1 MGYYIFKRL
10 ITIIPFGLLAILLVF
25 YVFESSWDPNS
36 LSGQSSRDFQNIDQK
51 QLQEAR
57 CAQRRAL
64 HLDWPVFYFSI
75 SSKAIPD
82 DINQTCSEFDRRL
95 IGLLCYHN
103 GNYEGALNFL
113 SILNKTINT
122 QFEPSLDRIFTLE
135 SVDEVAALLA
145 GYPALE
151 KSFNAYENNDQSFKI
166 FIPKLRFHFG
176 ENRFHEW
183 VSNLAKFDLG
193 KSSIDNQLISKKIN
207 NALSNTL
214 IFTLPAVFIIF
225 TLSILI
231 GLWSVQKKGKGAS
244 LVSNLLYFID
254 SIPLIWLSIIIILIA
269 SFFGLGYSTLD
280 IGTDTF
286 MGKITR
292 YGLPT
297 FTLIIASIPY
307 VTKQIQQSMEETES
321 KPFVKMAIAKG
332 LPNKAIFTQHI
343 LPNASLPIVTLFF
356 NYLAYAFGGAFVV
369 EIVFSI
375 SGIGKLMADSVL
387 GNDLPV
393 ISAIILY
400 LIFIKMILTLLSD
413 VVNYWLNPSIKF

>member
-36 LSGQSSRDFQNIDQK
+36 LSSQSSREFQNVDQK

-75 SSKAIPD
+75 SSQAIPS

-95 IGLLCYHN
+95 ISLLCYHN
-103 GNYEGALNFL
+103 GNSEGALNFL
-113 SILNKTINT
+113 ASLNKTINT
-122 QFEPSLDRIFTLE
+122 QFDQSLDQIFTLE
-135 SVDEVAALLA
+135 SVDEVPALLA
-145 GYPALE
+145 GYPELV
-151 KSFNAYENNDQSFKI
+151 KSFSAYENNDQSYKI
-166 FIPKLRFHFG
+166 FIPKLRFHFA

-193 KSSIDNQLISKKIN
+193 KSSVDNQLISKKIN

-214 IFTLPAVFIIF
+214 IFTLPAVLIIF

-231 GLWSVQKKGKGAS
+231 GLWSAQKKGKGTS
-244 LVSNLLYFID
+244 LVSNFLYLID

-269 SFFGLGYSTLD
+269 SYLGLGYSTLD
-280 IGTDTF
+280 IGTDTVW
-286 MGKITR
+286 GKITR

-307 VTKQIQQSMEETES
+307 VSKQIQQSIEETES
-321 KPFVKMAIAKG
+321 KPFVRMAIAKG
-332 LPNKAIFTQHI
+332 LTKKAIFAQHI

-375 SGIGKLMADSVL
+375 NGIGKLMADSVL
-387 GNDLPV
+387 ANDLMV
-393 ISAIILY
+393 IAAIILY
-400 LIFIKMILTLLSD
+400 LIFIKMLLTLLSD

>member
-10 ITIIPFGLLAILLVF
+10 ISIIPFGLLAILLVF

-36 LSGQSSRDFQNIDQK
+36 LSGQSSRDFQNADQK
-51 QLQEAR
+51 QLQEVR
-57 CAQRRAL
+57 CTQRRAL

-75 SSKAIPD
+75 SSKAIPN
-82 DINQTCSEFDRRL
+82 DINQICSEFDRRL
-95 IGLLCYHN
+95 ISLLCYHN
-103 GNYEGALNFL
+103 GNTNGASNFL
-113 SILNKTINT
+113 ASLNKTINT
-122 QFEPSLDRIFTLE
+122 QFDQSLDRIFTLE
-135 SVDEVAALLA
+135 SVDEIAALIV
-145 GYPALE
+145 GYPELE
-151 KSFNAYENNDQSFKI
+151 KLFSTYENNEQSYKI
-166 FIPKLRFHFG
+166 FVPRLKFHFG

-183 VSNLAKFDLG
+183 VSDLVKFDLG
-193 KSSIDNQLISKKIN
+193 KSSVDNQLISKKIN

-231 GLWSVQKKGKGAS
+231 GLWSAQKKGKGTS
-244 LVSNLLYFID
+244 LLSNFLYFID

-269 SFFGLGYSTLD
+269 SYLGLGYSTLD
-280 IGTDTF
+280 IGTDTVW
-286 MGKITR
+286 GKITR

-307 VTKQIQQSMEETES
+307 VSKQIQQSIEETKS

-332 LPNKAIFTQHI
+332 LPEKTIFSRHI
-343 LPNASLPIVTLFF
+343 LPNASMPIVTLFF

>member
-10 ITIIPFGLLAILLVF
+10 ISIIPFGLLAIILVF

-36 LSGQSSRDFQNIDQK
+36 FSGHSSRDFQNVDQK
-51 QLQEAR
+51 QIEEAR
-57 CAQRRAL
+57 CEERRAL

-75 SSKAIPD
+75 SSKAIPN
-82 DINQTCSEFDRRL
+82 DINQICSEFDRRL
-95 IGLLCYHN
+95 INLLCYHN
-103 GNYEGALNFL
+103 GNSAGALNFL
-113 SILNKTINT
+113 ANLNKTLNT
-122 QFEPSLDRIFTLE
+122 QFDATLDRIFTLADVE
-135 SVDEVAALLA
+135 KIPALLA
-145 GYPALE
+145 GYPALTNSFSEYE
-151 KSFNAYENNDQSFKI
+151 KNDQTFKI
-166 FIPKLRFHFG
+166 FIPKVRFHFG

-183 VSNLAKFDLG
+183 VSNLTQFDLG
-193 KSSIDNQLISKKIN
+193 KSSVDNQLISKKIN
-207 NALSNTL
+207 RALSNTL

-225 TLSILI
+225 ILSILI
-231 GLWSVQKKGKGAS
+231 GLFSAQKKGKGTS

-254 SIPLIWLSIIIILIA
+254 SIPLIWLAIIMILIA
-269 SFFGLGYSTLD
+269 SSLGLGYSTLD
-280 IGTDTF
+280 IGTDTAW
-286 MGKITR
+286 GKITR

-307 VTKQIQQSMEETES
+307 VSKQIQQSIEETEL
-321 KPFVKMAIAKG
+321 KPFVKMAMAKG
-332 LPNKAIFTQHI
+332 VSQRVLFRQHI

-369 EIVFSI
+369 ELVFSI
-375 SGIGKLMADSVL
+375 NGIGKLMADSVL

-413 VVNYWLNPSIKF
+413 VVNYWLNPFIKF